1 MTPINIRTA
10 LIVCAVAFVITAA
23 IGPAVIRYL
32 RKMKFG
38 QKILEIGPKWHM
50 NKQNIPTMGG
60 FMFIIGIAVA
70 VLAGNTLL
78 GGVSVSSLAVLG
90 LAAAYGAVGLVDDY
104 AKIRKKENAG
114 LTPKQKLVLQIL
126 VAGAFILV
134 LFLESDG
141 LPALWIPFTAVAIPL
156 PWPLYIIFAAFVIVG
171 ADNAVNLTDGIDG
184 LAAGVTLPV
193 AIFFV
198 FVGIARQDAGVM
210 LFAAALAGGLAAFLI
225 YNFNPAK
232 VFMGDTGSLFL
243 GGAVAGLAFACDM
256 PLILLLVGLIYII
269 ETLSVILQVTYF
281 KVSGGKRLFKMA
293 PIHHHF
299 EMCGW
304 GEKKIVL
311 IFSGATILLL
321 PAGVLCSAGAGS
333 VNCLQFKARSE
344 VSTWQRQ
351 PDKRARCAG

>member
-311 IFSGATILLL
+311 IFSGATILLCL
-321 PAGVLCSAGAGS
+321 LAYYVALAPVL
-333 VNCLQFKARSE
+333 
-344 VSTWQRQ
+344 
-351 PDKRARCAG
+351 

>member
-10 LIVCAVAFVITAA
+10 LIVCAVAFVVTAA
-23 IGPAVIRYL
+23 IGPSVIRYL

-60 FMFIIGIAVA
+60 FMFIIGIAAA
-70 VLAGNTLL
+70 VLAGNLLL
-78 GGVSVSSLAVLG
+78 GGLEIASVAVLG

-104 AKIRKKENAG
+104 AKIKKKENAG
-114 LTPKQKLVLQIL
+114 LSPKQKLVLQIL
-126 VAGAFILV
+126 VAAVFILV
-134 LFLESDG
+134 LFLQSDG
-141 LPALWIPFTAVAIPL
+141 LPVLWIPFTDIALPL

-198 FVGIARQDAGVM
+198 FVGIVRQDAGVM
-210 LFAAALAGGLAAFLI
+210 IFAAALAGGLAAFLI

-243 GGAVAGLAFACDM
+243 GGAVAGLAFACEM

-269 ETLSVILQVTYF
+269 ETLSVILQVTSF

-311 IFSGATILLL
+311 IFSGITILLCLVAYFAAL
-321 PAGVLCSAGAGS
+321 PPAL
-333 VNCLQFKARSE
+333 
-344 VSTWQRQ
+344 
-351 PDKRARCAG
+351 

>member
-1 MTPINIRTA
+1 MIPINIRTA

-311 IFSGATILLL
+311 IFSGATILLCL
-321 PAGVLCSAGAGS
+321 LAYYVALAPVL
-333 VNCLQFKARSE
+333 
-344 VSTWQRQ
+344 
-351 PDKRARCAG
+351 

>member
-1 MTPINIRTA
+1 MKQAVLVFAIA
-10 LIVCAVAFVITAA
+10 LVITLA
-23 IGPAVIRYL
+23 IGPAVINYL

-60 FMFIIGIAVA
+60 FMFIIGIAAA
-70 VLAGNTLL
+70 VIIGNIVM
-78 GGVSVSSLAVLG
+78 GEISVSSLAVLG
-90 LAAAYGAVGLVDDY
+90 LAVAYGAVGLVDDY
-104 AKIRKKENAG
+104 AKIKKKENAG

-126 VAGAFILV
+126 VAGVFILV
-134 LFLESDG
+134 LFLGSSG
-141 LPALWIPFTAVAIPL
+141 LPQLWIPFTGISFSW
-156 PWPLYIIFAAFVIVG
+156 PWPLYIVFAAFVIVG

-184 LAAGVTLPV
+184 LCSCVTV
-193 AIFFV
+193 V
-198 FVGIARQDAGVM
+198 YM
-210 LFAAALAGGLAAFLI
+210 AAFACISGILGMYCETLLALLTSGGCI
-225 YNFNPAK
+225 GFLMWNFPPAK

-243 GGAVAGLAFACDM
+243 GGAVAGLAFACEM

-281 KVSGGKRLFKMA
+281 KATHGKRLFKMA

-311 IFSGATILLL
+311 VFTGITV
-321 PAGVLCSAGAGS
+321 VLCLLAYHVA
-333 VNCLQFKARSE
+333 LAPLF
-344 VSTWQRQ
+344 
-351 PDKRARCAG
+351 

>member
-10 LIVCAVAFVITAA
+10 LIVCAVAFAVTAA

-60 FMFIIGIAVA
+60 FMFIIGIAAA
-70 VLAGNTLL
+70 VLAGNLLL
-78 GGVSVSSLAVLG
+78 GGLEIASVAVLG

-104 AKIRKKENAG
+104 AKIKKKENAG
-114 LTPKQKLVLQIL
+114 LSPKQKLVLQIL
-126 VAGAFILV
+126 VAAVFILV
-134 LFLESDG
+134 LFLQSDG
-141 LPALWIPFTAVAIPL
+141 LPAIWIPFTDIALPL

-198 FVGIARQDAGVM
+198 FVGIVRQDAGVM
-210 LFAAALAGGLAAFLI
+210 IFAAALAGGLAAFLI

-243 GGAVAGLAFACDM
+243 GGAVAGLAFACEM

-311 IFSGATILLL
+311 IFSGITVLLCLVAYFAAL
-321 PAGVLCSAGAGS
+321 PPAL
-333 VNCLQFKARSE
+333 
-344 VSTWQRQ
+344 
-351 PDKRARCAG
+351 

>member
-23 IGPAVIRYL
+23 IGPSVIRYL

-60 FMFIIGIAVA
+60 FMFIIGIAAA
-70 VLAGNTLL
+70 VLAGNLLL
-78 GGVSVSSLAVLG
+78 GHFVTRSVAVLG
-90 LAAAYGAVGLVDDY
+90 LAVAYGAVGLVDDY
-104 AKIRKKENAG
+104 AKIKKKENAG
-114 LTPKQKLVLQIL
+114 LSPKQKLVLQIL
-126 VAGAFILV
+126 VAAVFILV

-141 LPALWIPFTAVAIPL
+141 LPDIWIPFTNIAIPL

-193 AIFFV
+193 AVFFV
-198 FVGIARQDAGVM
+198 FVGLARGDAGVM

-311 IFSGATILLL
+311 IFSGVTILLCL
-321 PAGVLCSAGAGS
+321 LAYFVALAPVL
-333 VNCLQFKARSE
+333 
-344 VSTWQRQ
+344 
-351 PDKRARCAG
+351 

>member
-23 IGPAVIRYL
+23 IGPSVIRYL

-60 FMFIIGIAVA
+60 FMFIIGIAAA
-70 VLAGNTLL
+70 VLAGNLLL
-78 GGVSVSSLAVLG
+78 GQFVTRSVAVLG

-104 AKIRKKENAG
+104 AKIKKKENAG
-114 LTPKQKLVLQIL
+114 LSPKQKLVLQIL
-126 VAGAFILV
+126 VAAVFILV

-141 LPALWIPFTAVAIPL
+141 LPAIWIPFTDVAIPL

-193 AIFFV
+193 AVFFV
-198 FVGIARQDAGVM
+198 FVGLARGDAGVM

-281 KVSGGKRLFKMA
+281 KATGGKRLFKMA

-311 IFSGATILLL
+311 IFSGVTVLLCLLAYFVAL
-321 PAGVLCSAGAGS
+321 PPVI
-333 VNCLQFKARSE
+333 
-344 VSTWQRQ
+344 
-351 PDKRARCAG
+351 

>member
-1 MTPINIRTA
+1 MTPINGKTA
-10 LIVCAVAFVITAA
+10 LIVCAIAFVITAA

-60 FMFIIGIAVA
+60 FMFIIGIAAA
-70 VLAGNTLL
+70 VLAGNLLL
-78 GGVSVSSLAVLG
+78 GGLAVPSLAVLG
-90 LAAAYGAVGLVDDY
+90 LAVAYGAVGLVDDY

-126 VAGAFILV
+126 VAAVFILV
-134 LFLESDG
+134 LFLQSDG
-141 LPALWIPFTAVAIPL
+141 LPAIWIPFTDIAIPL

-198 FVGIARQDAGVM
+198 AVGIARQDAGVM
-210 LFAAALAGGLAAFLI
+210 IFAAALAGGLAAFLI

-232 VFMGDTGSLFL
+232 VFMSDTGSLFL
-243 GGAVAGLAFACDM
+243 GGAVAGLAFACNM

-281 KVSGGKRLFKMA
+281 KISGGKRLFKMA

-311 IFSGATILLL
+311 IFSGLTALLCL
-321 PAGVLCSAGAGS
+321 LAYFVALGPVL
-333 VNCLQFKARSE
+333 
-344 VSTWQRQ
+344 
-351 PDKRARCAG
+351 

>member
-156 PWPLYIIFAAFVIVG
+156 PWPLYIIFAEFVIVG

-311 IFSGATILLL
+311 IFSGATILLCL
-321 PAGVLCSAGAGS
+321 LAYYVALAPVL
-333 VNCLQFKARSE
+333 
-344 VSTWQRQ
+344 
-351 PDKRARCAG
+351 

>member
-269 ETLSVILQVTYF
+269 EPLSVILQVTYF

-311 IFSGATILLL
+311 IFSGATILLCL
-321 PAGVLCSAGAGS
+321 LAYYVALAPVL
-333 VNCLQFKARSE
+333 
-344 VSTWQRQ
+344 
-351 PDKRARCAG
+351 

>member
-141 LPALWIPFTAVAIPL
+141 LPALWIPFTAVAM
-156 PWPLYIIFAAFVIVG
+156 AAV
-171 ADNAVNLTDGIDG
+171 
-184 LAAGVTLPV
+184 
-193 AIFFV
+193 
-198 FVGIARQDAGVM
+198 
-210 LFAAALAGGLAAFLI
+210 
-225 YNFNPAK
+225 
-232 VFMGDTGSLFL
+232 
-243 GGAVAGLAFACDM
+243 
-256 PLILLLVGLIYII
+256 
-269 ETLSVILQVTYF
+269 
-281 KVSGGKRLFKMA
+281 
-293 PIHHHF
+293 HH
-299 EMCGW
+299 
-304 GEKKIVL
+304 
-311 IFSGATILLL
+311 
-321 PAGVLCSAGAGS
+321 LCRVRYRGRG
-333 VNCLQFKARSE
+333 
-344 VSTWQRQ
+344 
-351 PDKRARCAG
+351 

>member
-10 LIVCAVAFVITAA
+10 LIICAVAFVVTAA

-60 FMFIIGIAVA
+60 FMFIIGIAIA
-70 VLAGNTLL
+70 VVAGNLL
-78 GGVSVSSLAVLG
+78 VGGLAVPSLAVLG
-90 LAAAYGAVGLVDDY
+90 LAVAYGAVGLVDDY
-104 AKIRKKENAG
+104 AKIKKKENAG
-114 LTPKQKLVLQIL
+114 LSPKQKLVLQIL
-126 VAGAFILV
+126 VAAVFILV
-134 LFLESDG
+134 LFLQSDG
-141 LPALWIPFTAVAIPL
+141 LPVIWLPFTDIAIPL

-198 FVGIARQDAGVM
+198 AVGIARQDAGVM
-210 LFAAALAGGLAAFLI
+210 IFAAALAGGLAAFLI
-225 YNFNPAK
+225 FNFNPAK

-281 KVSGGKRLFKMA
+281 KMSGGKRLFKMA

-311 IFSGATILLL
+311 VFSGITVLL
-321 PAGVLCSAGAGS
+321 
-333 VNCLQFKARSE
+333 CLLAYY
-344 VSTWQRQ
+344 VAMA
-351 PDKRARCAG
+351 PVM

>member
-10 LIVCAVAFVITAA
+10 LIVCAVAFVVTAA
-23 IGPAVIRYL
+23 IGPSVIRYL

-60 FMFIIGIAVA
+60 FMFIIGIAAA
-70 VLAGNTLL
+70 VLAGNLLL
-78 GGVSVSSLAVLG
+78 GGLEIASVAVLG

-104 AKIRKKENAG
+104 AKIKKKENAG
-114 LTPKQKLVLQIL
+114 LSPKQKLVLQIL
-126 VAGAFILV
+126 VAAVFILV
-134 LFLESDG
+134 LFLQSDG
-141 LPALWIPFTAVAIPL
+141 LPVLWIPFTDIALPL

-198 FVGIARQDAGVM
+198 FVGIVRQDAGVM
-210 LFAAALAGGLAAFLI
+210 IFAAALAGGLAAFLI

-243 GGAVAGLAFACDM
+243 GGYVCALAFGVNM
-256 PLILLLVGLIYII
+256 PVLLLLVGIIYIVEI
-269 ETLSVILQVTYF
+269 LSVVLQVGYF
-281 KVSGGKRLFKMA
+281 KLTHGKRIFKMA

-304 GEKKIVL
+304 KENKVCFV
-311 IFSGATILLL
+311 FSGVTLVAGILAVLL
-321 PAGVLCSAGAGS
+321 VCFGA
-333 VNCLQFKARSE
+333 
-344 VSTWQRQ
+344 
-351 PDKRARCAG
+351 

>member
-1 MTPINIRTA
+1 MTPINGKTA
-10 LIVCAVAFVITAA
+10 LIVCAIAFVITAA

-60 FMFIIGIAVA
+60 FMFIIGIAAA
-70 VLAGNTLL
+70 VLAGNLLL
-78 GGVSVSSLAVLG
+78 GGLAVPSLAVLG
-90 LAAAYGAVGLVDDY
+90 LAATYGAVGLVDDY

-126 VAGAFILV
+126 VAAVFILV
-134 LFLESDG
+134 LFLQSDG
-141 LPALWIPFTAVAIPL
+141 LPAIWIPFTDIAIPL

-193 AIFFV
+193 AVFFV
-198 FVGIARQDAGVM
+198 AVGIARQDAGVM
-210 LFAAALAGGLAAFLI
+210 IFAAALAGGLAAFLI

-243 GGAVAGLAFACDM
+243 GGAVAGLAFACNM

-281 KVSGGKRLFKMA
+281 KISGGKRLFKMA

-311 IFSGATILLL
+311 IFSGLTALLCL
-321 PAGVLCSAGAGS
+321 LAYFVALGPVL
-333 VNCLQFKARSE
+333 
-344 VSTWQRQ
+344 
-351 PDKRARCAG
+351 

>member
-10 LIVCAVAFVITAA
+10 LIICAVAFVVTAA

-60 FMFIIGIAVA
+60 FMFIIGIAIA
-70 VLAGNTLL
+70 VVAGNLL
-78 GGVSVSSLAVLG
+78 VGGLAVPSLAVLG
-90 LAAAYGAVGLVDDY
+90 LAVAYGAVGLVDDY
-104 AKIRKKENAG
+104 AKIKKKENAG

-126 VAGAFILV
+126 VAAVFILV
-134 LFLESDG
+134 LFLQSDG
-141 LPALWIPFTAVAIPL
+141 LPVIWLPFTDIAIPL

-198 FVGIARQDAGVM
+198 AVGIARQDAGVM
-210 LFAAALAGGLAAFLI
+210 IFAAALAGGLAAFLI
-225 YNFNPAK
+225 FNFNPAK

-256 PLILLLVGLIYII
+256 PLVLLLVGLIYII

-281 KVSGGKRLFKMA
+281 KISGGKRLFKMA

-311 IFSGATILLL
+311 VFSGITVLL
-321 PAGVLCSAGAGS
+321 
-333 VNCLQFKARSE
+333 CLLAYY
-344 VSTWQRQ
+344 VAMA
-351 PDKRARCAG
+351 PVM

>member
-1 MTPINIRTA
+1 MTPANLYTA
-10 LIVCAVAFVITAA
+10 LVACAVAFVLTAA

-60 FMFIIGIAVA
+60 FMFIIGIAIAVA
-70 VLAGNTLL
+70 AGNLLLGVLA
-78 GGVSVSSLAVLG
+78 VPSVAVLG

-114 LTPKQKLVLQIL
+114 LSPKQKLVLQIL
-126 VAGAFILV
+126 VAAVFVLV
-134 LFLESDG
+134 LFLQSDG
-141 LPALWIPFTAVAIPL
+141 LPVIWIPFTDIAIPL

-193 AIFFV
+193 AVFFV
-198 FVGIARQDAGVM
+198 AVGIARQDAGVM
-210 LFAAALAGGLAAFLI
+210 IFAAALAGGLAAFLI

-281 KVSGGKRLFKMA
+281 KASGGKRLFKMA

-311 IFSGATILLL
+311 IFSGITALLCL
-321 PAGVLCSAGAGS
+321 LAYFVALAPVL
-333 VNCLQFKARSE
+333 
-344 VSTWQRQ
+344 
-351 PDKRARCAG
+351 

>member
-10 LIVCAVAFVITAA
+10 LIVCAVAFVVTAA
-23 IGPAVIRYL
+23 IGPSVIRYL

-78 GGVSVSSLAVLG
+78 GGLEIASVAVLG

-104 AKIRKKENAG
+104 AKIKKKENVG
-114 LTPKQKLVLQIL
+114 LSPKQKLVLQIL
-126 VAGAFILV
+126 VAAVFILV
-134 LFLESDG
+134 LFLQSDG
-141 LPALWIPFTAVAIPL
+141 LPVLWIPFTDIALPL

-198 FVGIARQDAGVM
+198 FVGMVRQDAGVM
-210 LFAAALAGGLAAFLI
+210 IFAAALAGGLAAFLI

-243 GGAVAGLAFACDM
+243 GGAVAGLAFACEM

-311 IFSGATILLL
+311 IFSGITILLCLVAYFAAL
-321 PAGVLCSAGAGS
+321 PPAL
-333 VNCLQFKARSE
+333 
-344 VSTWQRQ
+344 
-351 PDKRARCAG
+351 

>member
-10 LIVCAVAFVITAA
+10 LIICAVAFVVTAA

-60 FMFIIGIAVA
+60 FMFIIGIAIA
-70 VLAGNTLL
+70 VVAGNLL
-78 GGVSVSSLAVLG
+78 VGGLAVPSLAVLG
-90 LAAAYGAVGLVDDY
+90 LAVAYGAVGLVDDY
-104 AKIRKKENAG
+104 AKIKKKENAG

-126 VAGAFILV
+126 VAAVFILV
-134 LFLESDG
+134 LFLQSDG
-141 LPALWIPFTAVAIPL
+141 LPVIWIPFTDIAIPL

-193 AIFFV
+193 ALFFV
-198 FVGIARQDAGVM
+198 AVGIARQDAGVM
-210 LFAAALAGGLAAFLI
+210 IFAAALAGGLAAFLI
-225 YNFNPAK
+225 FNFNPAK

-256 PLILLLVGLIYII
+256 PLVLLLVGLIYII

-281 KVSGGKRLFKMA
+281 KISGGKRLFKMA

-311 IFSGATILLL
+311 VFSGITVLLCL
-321 PAGVLCSAGAGS
+321 LAYYVAMAPAM
-333 VNCLQFKARSE
+333 
-344 VSTWQRQ
+344 
-351 PDKRARCAG
+351 

>member
-1 MTPINIRTA
+1 MNNQTLP
-10 LIVCAVAFVITAA
+10 LLVCAIAFVITAA
-23 IGPAVIRYL
+23 IGPSVIRYL

-60 FMFIIGIAVA
+60 FMFIIGIAAAVA
-70 VLAGNTLL
+70 AGNLLAGKL
-78 GGVSVSSLAVLG
+78 SVASLAVLG
-90 LAAAYGAVGLVDDY
+90 LSIAYGAVGLVDDY

-114 LTPKQKLVLQIL
+114 LTAKQKLVLQIL
-126 VAGAFILV
+126 VAAVFIVV

-141 LPALWIPFTAVAIPL
+141 LPKLWIPFTDHSIGL
-156 PWPLYIIFAAFVIVG
+156 PWPVYIIFAAFVIVG

-193 AIFFV
+193 AVFFTA
-198 FVGIARQDAGVM
+198 VGVVRGDIGVTI
-210 LFAAALAGGLAAFLI
+210 FAAALAGGLIGFLI

-256 PLILLLVGLIYII
+256 PLILLLVGLVYIV
-269 ETLSVILQVTYF
+269 ETLSVILQVVYF
-281 KVSGGKRLFKMA
+281 KATGGKRLFKMA
-293 PIHHHF
+293 PIHHHL

-311 IFSGATILLL
+311 ILSGVTVLLCLLAYFGALAPIL
-321 PAGVLCSAGAGS
+321 
-333 VNCLQFKARSE
+333 
-344 VSTWQRQ
+344 
-351 PDKRARCAG
+351 